1 MKVGLFTFC
10 QLFIYSLFSR
20 KKIFLTVFV
29 VINDDKRILHHV
41 RPGKNENNFKVPL
54 EVFESDDTIDLK
66 FDLMDPGIAICSQA
80 VPPLF
85 QDHFDVQ
92 SLDDFVKEILQNDL
106 TTNKLH
112 LYEFGDDKSYASR
125 IINFHTYFAAQL
137 DVLHRWLHPIGK
149 KHALKRY
156 EQFALN
162 SYYLQFSNFIKYMLQ
177 IKSE

>member
-1 MKVGLFTFC
+1 M
-10 QLFIYSLFSR
+10 
-20 KKIFLTVFV
+20 
-29 VINDDKRILHHV
+29 INDDKRILHHV

-106 TTNKLH
+106 TTNI
-112 LYEFGDDKSYASR
+112 SR
-125 IINFHTYFAAQL
+125 AMAVLLL
-137 DVLHRWLHPIGK
+137 DWVV
-149 KHALKRY
+149 
-156 EQFALN
+156 
-162 SYYLQFSNFIKYMLQ
+162 
-177 IKSE
+177 

>member
-1 MKVGLFTFC
+1 M
-10 QLFIYSLFSR
+10 
-20 KKIFLTVFV
+20 
-29 VINDDKRILHHV
+29 INDDKRILHHV

-112 LYEFGDDKSYASR
+112 LYEFGDDSYASR

-149 KHALKRY
+149 KHALKKY
-156 EQFALN
+156 DHFTLN
-162 SYYLQFSNFIKYMLQ
+162 TGAYSCIWKSTGSNINPVKLCNFTKFVFQ
-177 IKSE
+177 K

>member
-1 MKVGLFTFC
+1 M
-10 QLFIYSLFSR
+10 
-20 KKIFLTVFV
+20 
-29 VINDDKRILHHV
+29 INDDKRILHHV

-106 TTNKLH
+106 TSNKLH

-137 DVLHRWLHPIGK
+137 DVLHRWLHPIVPEFSSGK
-149 KHALKRY
+149 DISSICYGRHNIYKR
-156 EQFALN
+156 
-162 SYYLQFSNFIKYMLQ
+162 
-177 IKSE
+177 